1 MLLQSLSCYFFCLLA
16 QSFSYHHSHFPHASF
31 SNTKIPLSN
40 PNLSSDK
47 YSELHCFHANL
58 KYFQIVSFLS
68 SLLPNILLNNVVAKI
83 QNLAWNTGSSLSRP
97 RGRQKLCCGPWC
109 LLWGT
114 SVYLGRAHRPLRLQT
129 ACNRIEYEVL
139 AQKGVWVLPVI
150 LHIEVLSL
158 PGINSP
164 QALKKILSLS
174 EEGSLERHRRPAED
188 TISNTSSQ
196 LSSPPTSPQSSP
208 RKGDWVTYVLLLGD
222 LFFQPW

>member
-1 MLLQSLSCYFFCLLA
+1 MLDGSPQTPSPSTSGSGHFQGPLLLLLLHLLIDQILVRNSLMLLQSLSCYFFCLLA

-83 QNLAWNTGSSLSRP
+83 QNLARNTGSSLSRP

-109 LLWGT
+109 LL
-114 SVYLGRAHRPLRLQT
+114 
-129 ACNRIEYEVL
+129 
-139 AQKGVWVLPVI
+139 
-150 LHIEVLSL
+150 
-158 PGINSP
+158 
-164 QALKKILSLS
+164 
-174 EEGSLERHRRPAED
+174 
-188 TISNTSSQ
+188 
-196 LSSPPTSPQSSP
+196 
-208 RKGDWVTYVLLLGD
+208 
-222 LFFQPW
+222 